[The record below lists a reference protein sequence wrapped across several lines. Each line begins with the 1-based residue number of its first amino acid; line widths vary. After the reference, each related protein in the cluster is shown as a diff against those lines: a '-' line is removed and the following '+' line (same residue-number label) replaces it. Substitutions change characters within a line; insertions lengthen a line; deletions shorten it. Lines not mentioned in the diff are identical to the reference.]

1 MFGRITFNPDVM
13 EGQPC
18 VLGLTVV
25 SIIRL
30 RLDPDWGDERIRADG
45 VGVRERWSKT
55 APLIHF
61 AFSVTKF

>member
-1 MFGRITFNPDVM
+1 MTFERLRGAGMRGLTESTFGRITFNPDVM

-45 VGVRERWSKT
+45 VD
-55 APLIHF
+55 A
-61 AFSVTKF
+61 